1 MNSDSYIRIYNLK
14 ITSLT
19 VYVFIILEVK
29 MRKEQVITRMKEDC
43 LVAVVRAK
51 NKEQGEKVI
60 DAIIAGGINFIE
72 ITMTMDEGNPVEFI
86 QFMSEKYRSNEKVV
100 IGAGTVLDPETAR
113 AVILAGANYVVSPG
127 LNVDTIKLCN
137 RYRIPMLPGVMSPTE
152 AITALESGCDIIKV
166 FPGNIVGPGA
176 ISSFKGPLPQ
186 GDFMPSGGV
195 DVDNVDKW
203 LKAGACA
210 VGTGSSLTKG
220 AATGDF
226 AAITE
231 KAKEFVEAVAAA
243 RK

>member
-1 MNSDSYIRIYNLK
+1 
-14 ITSLT
+14 
-19 VYVFIILEVK
+19 
-29 MRKEQVITRMKEDC
+29 MRKEQVLTRMKEDC

-60 DAIIAGGINFIE
+60 DAIVTGGINFIE

-86 QFMSEKYRSNEKVV
+86 QFMSEKYRDNEKVV

-137 RYRIPMLPGVMSPTE
+137 RYRVPMLPGVMSPTE

-166 FPGNIVGPGA
+166 FPGNVVGPGA
-176 ISSFKGPLPQ
+176 INSFKGPLPQ

-203 LKAGACA
+203 IKAGACA

-220 AATGDF
+220 AKTGDF
-226 AAITE
+226 AAVTA
-231 KAKEFVEAVAAA
+231 KAREFVEAVATA

>member
-1 MNSDSYIRIYNLK
+1 
-14 ITSLT
+14 
-19 VYVFIILEVK
+19 

-86 QFMSEKYRSNEKVV
+86 QFMSEKYRINEKVV

-152 AITALESGCDIIKV
+152 AITALEAGCDIIKV
-166 FPGNIVGPGA
+166 FPGNVVGPGA

-226 AAITE
+226 AAITA

>member
-1 MNSDSYIRIYNLK
+1 M
-14 ITSLT
+14 
-19 VYVFIILEVK
+19 EVE
-29 MRKEQVITRMKEDC
+29 MRKEQVLTRMKEDC

-60 DAIIAGGINFIE
+60 DAIVAGGINFIE

-86 QFMSEKYRSNEKVV
+86 QFMADKYRNNDKVV

-127 LNVDTIKLCN
+127 LNVETIKLCN
-137 RYRIPMLPGVMSPTE
+137 RYRVPMLPGVMSPTE

-166 FPGNIVGPGA
+166 FPGNVVGPGA

-203 LKAGACA
+203 IKAGACA

-220 AATGDF
+220 AKTGDF
-226 AAITE
+226 AAVTA
-231 KAKEFVEAVAAA
+231 KAREFVEAVAAA

>member
-1 MNSDSYIRIYNLK
+1 MK
-14 ITSLT
+14 
-19 VYVFIILEVK
+19 
-29 MRKEQVITRMKEDC
+29 KEQVLAKMEEDC

-51 NKEQGEKVI
+51 DLEQGEKVV

-86 QFMSEKYRSNEKVV
+86 AKMAEKYRDNKDVV

-127 LNVDTIKLCN
+127 LNADTIRMCN
-137 RYRIPMLPGVMSPTE
+137 RYRVPMLPGVMTPTE
-152 AITALESGCDIIKV
+152 AITALECGCDVIKI
-166 FPGNIVGPGA
+166 FPGNIMGPAA

-186 GDFMPSGGV
+186 GEFMPSGGV

-203 LKAGACA
+203 IKAGAYA

-220 AATGDF
+220 AKTGDF
-226 AAITE
+226 AAVTA
-231 KAKEFVEAVAAA
+231 KAQEFVKAVAAA
-243 RK
+243 RA

>member
-1 MNSDSYIRIYNLK
+1 MK
-14 ITSLT
+14 
-19 VYVFIILEVK
+19 
-29 MRKEQVITRMKEDC
+29 KEQVLARLKEDC

-51 NKEQGEKVI
+51 NLEQGEKVV

-86 QFMSEKYRSNEKVV
+86 KLMADKYKDNEKVV

-113 AVILAGANYVVSPG
+113 QVILAGANYVVSPS
-127 LNVDTIKLCN
+127 LNVETIKLCN
-137 RYRIPMLPGVMSPTE
+137 RYRVPMLPGVITPTE
-152 AITALESGCDIIKV
+152 AVTSLLAGCYIIKI
-166 FPGNIVGPGA
+166 FPGNIVGPAA

-186 GDFMPSGGV
+186 GEFMPSGGV

-203 LKAGACA
+203 IHAGAYA

-220 AATGDF
+220 AKTGDF
-226 AAITE
+226 EAVTK
-231 KAKEFVEAVAAA
+231 KAQEFVAAVAAA

>member
-1 MNSDSYIRIYNLK
+1 
-14 ITSLT
+14 
-19 VYVFIILEVK
+19 
-29 MRKEQVITRMKEDC
+29 MRKEQVLTRMKEDC

-60 DAIIAGGINFIE
+60 DAIVAGGINFIE

-86 QFMSEKYRSNEKVV
+86 QFMADKYRNNDKVV
-100 IGAGTVLDPETAR
+100 IGAGTVLDHETAR

-127 LNVDTIKLCN
+127 LNVETIKLCN
-137 RYRIPMLPGVMSPTE
+137 RYRVPMLPGVMSPTE
-152 AITALESGCDIIKV
+152 AITALEAGCDIIKV
-166 FPGNIVGPGA
+166 FPGNVVGPGA

-203 LKAGACA
+203 IKAGACA

-220 AATGDF
+220 AKTGDF
-226 AAITE
+226 AAVTA
-231 KAKEFVEAVAAA
+231 KAREFVEAVAAA

>member
-1 MNSDSYIRIYNLK
+1 
-14 ITSLT
+14 
-19 VYVFIILEVK
+19 
-29 MRKEQVITRMKEDC
+29 MRKEQVLTRMKEDC

-60 DAIIAGGINFIE
+60 DAIVAGGINFIE

-86 QFMSEKYRSNEKVV
+86 QFMSEKYRNNEKVV

-127 LNVDTIKLCN
+127 LNVETIKLCN
-137 RYRIPMLPGVMSPTE
+137 RYRVPMLPGVMSPTE

-166 FPGNIVGPGA
+166 FPGNVVGPGA

-203 LKAGACA
+203 IKAGACA

-220 AATGDF
+220 AKTGDF
-226 AAITE
+226 AAVTA
-231 KAKEFVEAVAAA
+231 KAREFVEAVAAA

>member
-1 MNSDSYIRIYNLK
+1 MMK
-14 ITSLT
+14 
-19 VYVFIILEVK
+19 
-29 MRKEQVITRMKEDC
+29 KEQVLSKMKKDC

-51 NKEQGEKVI
+51 DFEQGEKVV

-72 ITMTMDEGNPVEFI
+72 ITMTMDEGNPIEFI
-86 QFMSEKYRSNEKVV
+86 AKMSEKYSKNEDVV

-113 AVILAGANYVVSPG
+113 AAILAGANYVVSPG
-127 LNVDTIKLCN
+127 LNVETIKLCN
-137 RYRIPMLPGVMSPTE
+137 RYRVPMLPGVMTPTE
-152 AITALESGCDIIKV
+152 AITALECGCDVIKI
-166 FPGNIVGPGA
+166 FPGNIMGPDA

-203 LKAGACA
+203 IKAGAYA

-220 AATGDF
+220 AKTGDF
-226 AAITE
+226 AAVTA

-243 RK
+243 RKKEN

>member
-1 MNSDSYIRIYNLK
+1 M
-14 ITSLT
+14 
-19 VYVFIILEVK
+19 EVE
-29 MRKEQVITRMKEDC
+29 MRKEQVLTRMKEDC

-60 DAIIAGGINFIE
+60 DAIVAGGINFIE

-86 QFMSEKYRSNEKVV
+86 QFMAEKYRNNDKVV

-127 LNVDTIKLCN
+127 LNVETIKLCN
-137 RYRIPMLPGVMSPTE
+137 RYRVPMLPGVMSPTE
-152 AITALESGCDIIKV
+152 AITALEAGCDIIKV
-166 FPGNIVGPGA
+166 FPGNVVAPGA

-203 LKAGACA
+203 IKAGACA

-220 AATGDF
+220 AKTGDF
-226 AAITE
+226 AAVTA
-231 KAKEFVEAVAAA
+231 KAREFVEAVAAA

>member
-1 MNSDSYIRIYNLK
+1 M
-14 ITSLT
+14 
-19 VYVFIILEVK
+19 EVQ
-29 MRKEQVITRMKEDC
+29 MRKEQVLTRMKEDC

-60 DAIIAGGINFIE
+60 DAIVAGGINFIE

-86 QFMSEKYRSNEKVV
+86 QFMADKYRNNDKVV

-127 LNVDTIKLCN
+127 LNVETIKLCN
-137 RYRIPMLPGVMSPTE
+137 RYRVPMLPGVMSPTE

-166 FPGNIVGPGA
+166 FPGNVVGPGA

-203 LKAGACA
+203 IKAGACA

-220 AATGDF
+220 AKTGDF
-226 AAITE
+226 AAVTA
-231 KAKEFVEAVAAA
+231 KAREFVEAVAAA